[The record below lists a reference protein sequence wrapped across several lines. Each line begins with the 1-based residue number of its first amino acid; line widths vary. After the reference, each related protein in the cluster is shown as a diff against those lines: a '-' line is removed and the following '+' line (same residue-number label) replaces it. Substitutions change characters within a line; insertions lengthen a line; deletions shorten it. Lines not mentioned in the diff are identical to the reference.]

1 VNDHRLEPGPEVLY
15 LDNHLLA
22 LNKPCGIPTQPGGA
36 SNGSMEESA
45 REFIRLT
52 RGKPGNVFLHAVHRL
67 DRVASGITLFS
78 LTGKS
83 LSRMNDLMR
92 TNRTTRIYHAVITG
106 KLPCEQGRL
115 ENFLRH
121 SRLRS
126 VLSEETHPGA
136 KKAVLRYR
144 LLAREGRLSLVE
156 VELETGRY
164 HQIRAQLS
172 AIGCPI
178 LGDSL
183 YGSDAPYVRN
193 GIALHHR
200 RMEFIHPV
208 RGELISIEAPYPEA
222 WPVHPRDGRR
232 A

>member
-1 VNDHRLEPGPEVLY
+1 MSEPSLQPGPEVLY

-22 LNKPCGIPTQPGGA
+22 LNKPCGVPTQPGGA
-36 SNGSMEESA
+36 SKESMEETA
-45 REFIRLT
+45 RDLIRLT

-83 LSRMNDLMR
+83 LSRMNGLMR
-92 TNRTTRIYHAVITG
+92 ANGITRVYHAVITG
-106 KLPCEQGRL
+106 ELPEEQGRL
-115 ENFLRH
+115 EHFLRH
-121 SRLRS
+121 SRFRS
-126 VLSEETHPGA
+126 VLAEKAHPGA
-136 KKAVLRYR
+136 KKAVSRYR
-144 LLAREGRLSLVE
+144 LLARKGELSLVE

-164 HQIRAQLS
+164 HQIRFQLS
-172 AIGCPI
+172 AAGCPI

-183 YGSDAPYVRN
+183 YGSDASYVSN

-208 RGELISIEAPYPEA
+208 RRERISIVARYPESWPVLPLDGELT
-222 WPVHPRDGRR
+222 
-232 A
+232 

>member
-1 VNDHRLEPGPEVLY
+1 MSEPSLQHSPEVLY

-22 LNKPCGIPTQPGGA
+22 LNKPCGIPTQPGGT
-36 SNGSMEESA
+36 SKRSMEETA
-45 REFIRLT
+45 RDLIRLT

-83 LSRMNDLMR
+83 LSRMNGLMR
-92 TNRTTRIYHAVITG
+92 SNGIARVYHAIITG
-106 KLPCEQGRL
+106 DLPEEQGIL

-126 VLSEETHPGA
+126 VLAEKTHPGA
-136 KKAVLRYR
+136 RKAVSRYR
-144 LLAREGRLSLVE
+144 LLAHKDGLSLVE
-156 VELETGRY
+156 IELETGRY

-172 AIGCPI
+172 AAGCPI

-183 YGSDAPYVRN
+183 YGSHARYVKN

-208 RGELISIEAPYPEA
+208 RRDLISIVARYPEP
-222 WPVHPRDGRR
+222 WPVHLQDGELT
-232 A
+232 